1 MIGVGKRNP
10 LSRCHVNLHF
20 FVSVVWCGWV
30 SGLTLFKLDAENNPP
45 ACMRRVI
52 MKMELEMEGAV
63 EARRQGGINVAG
75 NPNFYANLTT

>member
-10 LSRCHVNLHF
+10 LNRCCVTLHF
-20 FVSVVWCGWV
+20 FVSVMWV
-30 SGLTLFKLDAENNPP
+30 GEWADPLLDAKKNNPP

-52 MKMELEMEGAV
+52 MKMELEMEGTG
-63 EARRQGGINVAG
+63 EARRRGGINVAG